1 MLARQM
7 RRAQLAELVLY
18 AAFAA
23 WLHGRGAALT
33 ACVLAVPAL
42 FLATR
47 LAIVCSMF
55 VLAWLYRAPRAPEER
70 IGLARGIA
78 VVLREY
84 AAFLALNFLRTP
96 WEDQALRPDPP
107 CDAPGNTAI
116 VLVHGYFA
124 NRACWSPM
132 VAAIEAAGLGPVYV
146 PSCRSHLAS
155 IERFVEDLDAAIA
168 RVSRG
173 RRVVLVAHSMG
184 GLAARLWLATHA
196 PGAVVELVTIGSPHH
211 GSALA
216 TWAVGEN
223 ARQMRPGGE
232 WLARLEALEAR
243 TPRPPTL
250 SIYSMHDNM
259 VLPQTSSRLAGATN
273 VAVKGVGHVSEFA
286 DPAIARLVV
295 EALRERC

>member
-78 VVLREY
+78 MVLREY

-173 RRVVLVAHSMG
+173 RRVVLVAHSMNG
-184 GLAARLWLATHA
+184 CTTDGAGRMRSRRATGSRRPLPWPASTPWPRISSSTA
-196 PGAVVELVTIGSPHH
+196 P
-211 GSALA
+211 
-216 TWAVGEN
+216 
-223 ARQMRPGGE
+223 PGC
-232 WLARLEALEAR
+232 RF
-243 TPRPPTL
+243 PRR
-250 SIYSMHDNM
+250 S
-259 VLPQTSSRLAGATN
+259 
-273 VAVKGVGHVSEFA
+273 
-286 DPAIARLVV
+286 
-295 EALRERC
+295 